1 MSKKA
6 GMEVARS
13 SECFQRQD
21 LAVVPKP
28 DDTKAEEPKARRP
41 SMDPWPYISK
51 LPDGRRIII
60 SRKNPPTE
68 HPCAYTEMPPDD
80 PGPFSQKSKLRVTG
94 PPIPRAAV
102 TGQIPGT
109 CIICSLVDEHSS
121 TRCPYLNLLPKN
133 AAVSSGCDVVCTVC
147 HRLFSGRCCNQ
158 DAGRAELRLCNN
170 CMRIGDHWT
179 SQCPQEDRFFSLIR
193 RKVKF

>member
-102 TGQIPGT
+102 TGQIPGMLL
-109 CIICSLVDEHSS
+109 IFIFSYMELAWAICVMKVHVSFVPWWMNTVQLDARTLIFSQ
-121 TRCPYLNLLPKN
+121 RMQLL
-133 AAVSSGCDVVCTVC
+133 AVAVT
-147 HRLFSGRCCNQ
+147 
-158 DAGRAELRLCNN
+158 
-170 CMRIGDHWT
+170 
-179 SQCPQEDRFFSLIR
+179 
-193 RKVKF
+193 